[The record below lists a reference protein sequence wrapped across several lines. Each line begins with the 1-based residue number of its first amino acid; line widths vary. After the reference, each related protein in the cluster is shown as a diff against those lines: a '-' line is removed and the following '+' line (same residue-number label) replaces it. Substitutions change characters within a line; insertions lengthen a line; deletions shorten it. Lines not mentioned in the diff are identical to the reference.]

1 MDSIVQLIADS
12 LTGILPPY
20 VIVAIISMIPVLE
33 LRGSILVALP
43 ILHTKVLLTYIV
55 AVIANM
61 IPIPF
66 IILFIDKI
74 FDFLKRFKTSGR
86 LVRKLE
92 EKTLA
97 KSDQIN
103 KYGIWGLFLFV
114 AIPLPGTGAWTGA
127 LLSVLLGIKPKKAL
141 AAIFAGVATAGIIMS
156 VLGYGLGM
164 FTA

>member
-103 KYGIWGLFLFV
+103 KYGLWGLFLFV

>member
-156 VLGYGLGM
+156 VLGYGL
-164 FTA
+164 

>member
-1 MDSIVQLIADS
+1 MDSLVKVIADS

-20 VIVAIISMIPVLE
+20 AIVAIISMIPVLE

-61 IPIPF
+61 VPIPF
-66 IILFIDKI
+66 IIFFIDKI
-74 FDFLKRFKTSGR
+74 FEFLKKFKTTGK
-86 LVRKLE
+86 LVGKLE

-103 KYGIWGLFLFV
+103 KYGIWGLYLFV

-127 LLSVLLGIKPKKAL
+127 LLSVLLGIKPRKAL
-141 AAIFAGVATAGIIMS
+141 AAIFAGVATAGIIMT
-156 VLGYGLGM
+156 VLGYGIGM

>member
-1 MDSIVQLIADS
+1 MDSLVQLIADA
-12 LTGILPPY
+12 LTGICPSY

-43 ILHTKVLLTYIV
+43 ILHTSVPLTYVV

-66 IILFIDKI
+66 IMLFIKKI
-74 FDFLKRFKTSGR
+74 FEFLKRFKTSGK
-86 LVRKLE
+86 LVLKLE
-92 EKTLA
+92 EKTLS
-97 KSDQIN
+97 KREQID
-103 KYGIWGLFLFV
+103 KYGLWGLYLFV

-127 LLSVLLGIKPKKAL
+127 LLSVLLGMNPKKAFP
-141 AAIFAGVATAGIIMS
+141 AIFAGVATAGIIMS
-156 VLGYGLGM
+156 VLGYGVGM

>member
-1 MDSIVQLIADS
+1 MDSFVEIIANS
-12 LTGILPPY
+12 LMGICPPY

-43 ILHTKVLLTYIV
+43 ILHTQVLLTYIV

-66 IILFIDKI
+66 IIFFIEKI
-74 FDFLKRFKTSGR
+74 FAFLKSFKHIGK
-86 LVRKLE
+86 LIIKLE

-103 KYGIWGLFLFV
+103 KYGIWGLYLFV

-141 AAIFAGVATAGIIMS
+141 PAIFAGVATAGIIMS
-156 VLGYGLGM
+156 IVGYGLGM